1 MLYALCI
8 LFQAHVIPGSGIA
21 RKQNIPTLNLSLD
34 DVPSDLQEG
43 IYACRVSFEQTN
55 KPVNQQTRF
64 SAVMHYGPR
73 PVHNLPLSCEVHVL
87 DQSVSDPP
95 ASVDVMIV
103 ERIRAIQSFEH
114 IDALKSAIQND
125 IAQARA
131 ILSA

>member
-1 MLYALCI
+1 
-8 LFQAHVIPGSGIA
+8 
-21 RKQNIPTLNLSLD
+21 
-34 DVPSDLQEG
+34 
-43 IYACRVSFEQTN
+43 
-55 KPVNQQTRF
+55 
-64 SAVMHYGPR
+64 MHYGPR